1 MARVMKDPGS
11 LRRAIRL
18 AIVLAMV
25 AGLVVVGSPA
35 RACSCAMDGVRAAI
49 ARSDGAFVG
58 RWVDRAEIGNGFA
71 AVTFEVERV
80 VKGSF
85 GPKAIVRTNAQGSAC
100 GLELLGVARTGLL
113 LVQAADGVWESNLC
127 SMLVPSQLLA
137 VGGDHAPDPA
147 IAPVSAG
154 WEPASILAIVA
165 SAIVVAIVG
174 LWWLRRRRASSG
186 GTSLT

>member
-1 MARVMKDPGS
+1 MMDGPGS
-11 LRRAIRL
+11 LRRGVRL

-25 AGLVVVGSPA
+25 SGLVAVASPA

-58 RWVDRAEIGNGFA
+58 RWVDRAEVGSGFA

-100 GLELLGVARTGLL
+100 GLELLGPARTGLL
-113 LVQAADGVWESNLC
+113 LLKAADGVWESNLC
-127 SMLVPSQLLA
+127 SMVKPSLLLA
-137 VGGDHAPDPA
+137 VGGDHPPDPA

-154 WEPASILAIVA
+154 WEPVPILAIVA
-165 SAIVVAIVG
+165 SAIVLVAIG
-174 LWWLRRRRASSG
+174 LLWLTRRRGRPTASA
-186 GTSLT
+186 